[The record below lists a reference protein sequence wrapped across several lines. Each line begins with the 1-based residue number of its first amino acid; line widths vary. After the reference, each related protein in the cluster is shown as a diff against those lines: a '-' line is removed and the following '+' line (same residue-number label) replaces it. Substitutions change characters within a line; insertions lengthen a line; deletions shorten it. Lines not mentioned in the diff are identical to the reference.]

1 MRLQT
6 ALFILSVASIG
17 YGEPMQTS
25 KNIHAMQTD
34 QALSTLATYRTE
46 REVAIQSLRDFF
58 ADKAS
63 VPKRPEVLIEVLN
76 TAGSLRVNEVIPEIM
91 DNITFQ
97 PIQFRDR
104 PIGPEDYPAVKAL
117 IQIGFPAAKAVVER
131 ADKDQDQLAL
141 SLYAIVVK
149 EVLGQEVGTSYI
161 ALLVKKN
168 KNLKTFQIRYFPT
181 DKTQEYLS
189 PSE

>member
-1 MRLQT
+1 
-6 ALFILSVASIG
+6 
-17 YGEPMQTS
+17 MQTS